1 MRLRVK
7 TLSPSYMLSFAA
19 RIGSATNSAT
29 AAGYLLLLPA
39 AFILSILLPT
49 LAITTRRLHDI
60 GKSGWWQ
67 LAWYT
72 AGVLLWVLPL
82 VLLYLIIGLAFAAAG
97 RDVTTGTDWV
107 GIVSTALLFSAAA
120 TAIAALALT
129 IRAITRLAQPSNPGA
144 NRYGCDPNDTGT
156 KGRLYQG
163 WMIKPPSP
171 NR

>member
-1 MRLRVK
+1 
-7 TLSPSYMLSFAA
+7 MLSFAA

-29 AAGYLLLLPA
+29 AADYLLLLPA

-49 LAITTRRLHDI
+49 LAITTRRIHDI

-67 LAWYT
+67 LAWYA

-82 VLLYLIIGLAFAAAG
+82 VLLYLAISIAFAAAG
-97 RDVTTGTDWV
+97 RDVTAGTDWV
-107 GIVSTALLFSAAA
+107 GIIMTVLLFSAAA

-129 IRAITRLAQPSNPGA
+129 IRSAIRLAQPSDPGT
-144 NRYGCDPNDTGT
+144 NRYGSDPNDTGT
-156 KGRLYQG
+156 KGRLYQH